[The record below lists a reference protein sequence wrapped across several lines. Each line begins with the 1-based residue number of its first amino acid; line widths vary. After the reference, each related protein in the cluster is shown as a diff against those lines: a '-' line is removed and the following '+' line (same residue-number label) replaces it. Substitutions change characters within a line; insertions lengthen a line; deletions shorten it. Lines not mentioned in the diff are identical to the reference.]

1 MKNIVPMKI
10 DELNLVADMGMKGVS
25 ILWILQFLKL
35 VIKIKMF
42 LCFYSFSERLEYSKL
57 VFFFKLSVLFLF

>member
-10 DELNLVADMGMKGVS
+10 DDLYLVADMGIKGVP
-25 ILWILQFLKL
+25 ILWSLQFLKL

-42 LCFYSFSERLEYSKL
+42 LCFYSLFPKGLNTIS
-57 VFFFKLSVLFLF
+57 FLF